1 MPSLNAATG
10 GKEVLHALKP
20 EDSEEGV
27 ELKDLTEEEIEKL
40 KKTLKPGEGVIQRDD
55 EGKVLRIIVGEQKT
69 HDEILEEIAEKV
81 EAKTDVVRGK
91 RHIIHAVVIS
101 QPSKHMTFS
110 SRRTSCKR
118 TQGGETSNTVRRAV
132 GC

>member
-91 RHIIHAVVIS
+91 RHIN
-101 QPSKHMTFS
+101 
-110 SRRTSCKR
+110 SCI
-118 TQGGETSNTVRRAV
+118 GNFAAI
-132 GC
+132 